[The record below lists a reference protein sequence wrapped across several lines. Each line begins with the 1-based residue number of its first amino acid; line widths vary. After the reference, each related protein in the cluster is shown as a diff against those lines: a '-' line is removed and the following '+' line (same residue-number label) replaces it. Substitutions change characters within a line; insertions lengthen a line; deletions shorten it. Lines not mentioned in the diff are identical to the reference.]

1 MGHFAN
7 YWTRREEQEDTSVM
21 EELLSKQGVQHIKHI
36 VEYNFPDCKS
46 KIFLP
51 LSAYEQPNV
60 KSSRKM
66 TVYMTCFMRML
77 QLIRHAS
84 ITLGLD
90 YKLH

>member
-1 MGHFAN
+1 MGYFAN
-7 YWTRREEQEDTSVM
+7 YRTRREEREDISVLV
-21 EELLSKQGVQHIKHI
+21 ELFSKQGVQHIKHI
-36 VEYNFPDCKS
+36 VRYNFPDCKS

-60 KSSRKM
+60 KSSCKM
-66 TVYMTCFMRML
+66 TVYMTCFMRMW
-77 QLIRHAS
+77 QLMRHAS